1 MKTDAEPK
9 PKLIKAVS
17 VFGFADAK
25 ESEKLYREAY
35 EVGRVLAQ
43 AGLVVVNG
51 GGPGVMEAAS
61 RGAKSVSGKVI
72 GVTFYPVETTTF
84 EGRAWS
90 NPIDEEVVCGNYLE
104 RTMKLLGLGDA
115 YIILNG
121 GTGTISEFG
130 MAWGLA
136 RLYFGHHKP
145 LILYGEFWR
154 KILAEIRKYMPI
166 RSEEVKVYKVC
177 GNTDELIFA
186 IEQFE
191 KELLQAVHRHQQ
203 TAEKT
208 FRI

>member
-1 MKTDAEPK
+1 
-9 PKLIKAVS
+9 
-17 VFGFADAK
+17 
-25 ESEKLYREAY
+25 
-35 EVGRVLAQ
+35 
-43 AGLVVVNG
+43 
-51 GGPGVMEAAS
+51 MEAAS